1 MMDPPRFHSPHTLVR
16 LIRYNDKLFNYIIT
30 NHHSL
35 GATPKLLNLNWRI
48 KDVPLSY
55 FVYFM
60 RRNKMLPTSYS
71 KFSLFVTRSFHFFD
85 LAHARVEMERRN
97 KSTMGPRGVIQV

>member
-1 MMDPPRFHSPHTLVR
+1 MDPPRFHSPHTLVR
-16 LIRYNDKLFNYIIT
+16 LIRYNDKLFNHIII

-35 GATPKLLNLNWRI
+35 AATAKLLNLNWRI

-60 RRNKMLPTSYS
+60 RRNNMLPTSYP
-71 KFSLFVTRSFHFFD
+71 KFSLFVLRSFHHFD
-85 LAHARVEMERRN
+85 LAHARVEMERQA
-97 KSTMGPRGVIQV
+97 KSAMGPRGVVQV